1 MKCMHLLF
9 IGGCIIYMNR
19 FIYLLL
25 MHTLILRRSMPKY
38 CGGGCDGC
46 ISVIS
51 EKERENKERESR
63 YSQHE

>member
-1 MKCMHLLF
+1 MYLLF

-19 FIYLLL
+19 FIYLLF
-25 MHTLILRRSMPKY
+25 MHMLILRRR
-38 CGGGCDGC
+38 CLNIAVGGGDGC

-63 YSQHE
+63 CSQHE